1 MRLLVVEDDENK
13 RNQILGF
20 ISERF
25 SSVEVTAAESLQSGL
40 KLIVGEHF
48 DLILLD
54 MTLPTFDIGI
64 DEDGGRPRAYAGR
77 EILRQMDRRKIGTPV
92 LVLTQFDKFGEGAD
106 ALTLPE
112 LDGLL
117 HQSHPNTYQGA
128 IYYSSSVEDWK
139 EELSR
144 KMYRFGG

>member
-13 RNQILGF
+13 RTQILGF
-20 ISERF
+20 LGERF
-25 SSVEVTAAESLQSGL
+25 SSVDVVAAESLQSGL
-40 KLIVGEHF
+40 KLILGGQF

-92 LVLTQFDKFGEGAD
+92 VVLTQFDKFGEGDD
-106 ALTLPE
+106 ALTLSE
-112 LDGLL
+112 LDHRLRET
-117 HQSHPNTYQGA
+117 HPNTYQGA
-128 IYYSSSVEDWK
+128 IYYSSSVEEWK
-139 EELSR
+139 EELAR
-144 KMYRFGG
+144 KMSHFGG